1 MISPHLKTVQDI
13 KKKIKMQEKCY
24 DYLFIMDYTIS
35 ISNMITLLQNDRSQS
50 ARALCTS
57 LLNRNISW

>member
-1 MISPHLKTVQDI
+1 
-13 KKKIKMQEKCY
+13 MQEKCY

-57 LLNRNISW
+57 CLNRNVSW